1 MGRLTAASLRRIVGR
16 SGYEM
21 IDTFVETGTANGEL
35 TEIVA
40 VEFDRVHAIELDPVH
55 VAMTKQ
61 RLVERVERV
70 GKCEHVTVYTG
81 DSREV
86 LPRVIEQLPKAAFF
100 FLDAHYCRLDPP
112 IAKSEFPLW
121 VELELVKA
129 RGLADIV
136 AVDDMH
142 TFGKKRDELRYEPG
156 KPEWE
161 GVTGKSLLRF
171 FGKRVVAHDAID
183 DAFVMWLGWV

>member
-86 LPRVIEQLPKAAFF
+86 LRLQL
-100 FLDAHYCRLDPP
+100 
-112 IAKSEFPLW
+112 
-121 VELELVKA
+121 VESYASVLKNGLELLNIPA
-129 RGLADIV
+129 LER
-136 AVDDMH
+136 M
-142 TFGKKRDELRYEPG
+142 
-156 KPEWE
+156 
-161 GVTGKSLLRF
+161 
-171 FGKRVVAHDAID
+171 
-183 DAFVMWLGWV
+183 